1 MMSFSINNHH
11 RHKKSASASASMI
24 SIDDRHQNQ
33 HQWSAAESIMNI
45 SMITSWGRNQL
56 GTRFHW
62 EAGPSDELANEISIS
77 NQWSA
82 SASMIS
88 ISINNQWSVSA
99 STISISISISMISI
113 SINNQWSVSASTIS
127 ISNSIS
133 NQWSASASM
142 ISISINNEHQHD
154 HQLGAQTAW
163 HMLSPR
169 GRAERQ
175 TTQWNILAVG
185 DANSLAHALIERQ
198 GQRWAIQCVSVW
210 GKMW

>member
-56 GTRFHW
+56 GTRSHQ
-62 EAGPSDELANEISIS
+62 EAGPSDEPSNEISIS

-88 ISINNQWSVSA
+88 ISIK
-99 STISISISISMISI
+99 
-113 SINNQWSVSASTIS
+113 
-127 ISNSIS
+127 
-133 NQWSASASM
+133 NQWSASVSITNDRYQHQRSASASAWALAIDDQRQHQWSASVSIM
-142 ISISINNEHQHD
+142 IVLHAVSRY
-154 HQLGAQTAW
+154 GMGTW
-163 HMLSPR
+163 RKSPTSGSNWR
-169 GRAERQ
+169 
-175 TTQWNILAVG
+175 
-185 DANSLAHALIERQ
+185 
-198 GQRWAIQCVSVW
+198 
-210 GKMW
+210 

>member
-1 MMSFSINNHH
+1 M
-11 RHKKSASASASMI
+11 
-24 SIDDRHQNQ
+24 
-33 HQWSAAESIMNI
+33 
-45 SMITSWGRNQL
+45 
-56 GTRFHW
+56 
-62 EAGPSDELANEISIS
+62 S

-99 STISISISISMISI
+99 STISISISMISI

-163 HMLSPR
+163 RTLSPR

-198 GQRWAIQCVSVW
+198 GQRRAIQCTI
-210 GKMW
+210 M